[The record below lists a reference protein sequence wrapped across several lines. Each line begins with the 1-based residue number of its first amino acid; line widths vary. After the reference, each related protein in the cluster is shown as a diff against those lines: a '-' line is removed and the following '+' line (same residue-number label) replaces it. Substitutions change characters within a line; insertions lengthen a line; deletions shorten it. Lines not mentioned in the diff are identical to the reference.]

1 MRRREFITGASS
13 LVAFWPLAVRA
24 QQASKLPTIGYLGPN
39 VEPVDRPR
47 IAAFAQRIG
56 ELGWIEGRRLIIERR
71 AADGLVERASEIA
84 FEFVRLKINV
94 LLTSGDSAGLA
105 AKRATTVIPI
115 VIAIIGDP
123 VGSGLVASLA
133 RPGGNVTGLSFVQA
147 DTAGKRLEL
156 LREVVP
162 GLRRPAILANVA
174 NPGTA
179 LEFEA
184 AQVAARAL
192 SLDPIRLEIQRG
204 EDIPAAIGS
213 LNGRADALYVC
224 ADAIVNSNRVRI
236 NTLALEARLPVM
248 HSFRDNVE
256 EAGGL
261 ISYGPDILGMYQRA
275 ADLVD
280 KILRGAKP
288 ADIPVEQPTKFA
300 LVINLKTAKALG
312 LTIPESLLARADAV
326 IE

>member
-1 MRRREFITGASS
+1 MKRREFITLIGGAA
-13 LVAFWPLAVRA
+13 VAWPLAVRA
-24 QQASKLPTIGYLGPN
+24 QQPGKLPTIGFLGGASQSGWTSWTGAF
-39 VEPVDRPR
+39 VERLR
-47 IAAFAQRIG
+47 
-56 ELGWIEGRRLIIERR
+56 ELGWIDGRTVNIEYRWAEGRKERF
-71 AADGLVERASEIA
+71 AEIA
-84 FEFVRLKINV
+84 AEFVRLKVNV
-94 LLTSGDSAGLA
+94 ILTSGDSCGLA
-105 AKRATTVIPI
+105 ANRATTVIPI
-115 VIAIIGDP
+115 VVAIAGDP

-133 RPGGNVTGLSFVQA
+133 LPGGNVTGLSFVQA
-147 DTAGKRLEL
+147 DTASKRLEL

-184 AQVAARAL
+184 AQVAAHAL

-256 EAGGL
+256 AGGL

-312 LTIPESLLARADAV
+312 LTIPESVLARADEV

>member
-1 MRRREFITGASS
+1 MSRREFITGASS

-47 IAAFAQRIG
+47 IAAFAQRLG
-56 ELGWIEGRRLIIERR
+56 ELGWIEGRSVIIERR

-84 FEFVRLKINV
+84 FEFVRLKVNV
-94 LLTSGDSAGLA
+94 LLTSGDADGLA
-105 AKRATTVIPI
+105 AKRATTLIPI
-115 VIAIIGDP
+115 VIAIVGDP

-133 RPGGNVTGLSFVQA
+133 RPGGNVTGLSFVQS

-184 AQVAARAL
+184 AQVAAHAL

-213 LNGRADALYVC
+213 LNSRADALYVC
-224 ADAIVNSNRVRI
+224 AD
-236 NTLALEARLPVM
+236 T
-248 HSFRDNVE
+248 
-256 EAGGL
+256 
-261 ISYGPDILGMYQRA
+261 
-275 ADLVD
+275 
-280 KILRGAKP
+280 
-288 ADIPVEQPTKFA
+288 
-300 LVINLKTAKALG
+300 
-312 LTIPESLLARADAV
+312 
-326 IE
+326 